1 MEYIT
6 RERERERK
14 GEHLVRERKGE
25 HLVFSHATQYTPLA

>member
-6 RERERERK
+6 REREREN
-14 GEHLVRERKGE
+14 LVRERKGE